1 MLLQV
6 LVSIVVLALP
16 DQGTP
21 PSTAVS
27 PAPKK
32 ITMVTVEGCAAGLAL
47 KSARPASIEDAEL
60 VVSPTYRLTGT
71 KAIKAEI
78 KKLGGWLVRVR
89 AELIEVPGAQP
100 QSVKLGSATIS
111 LGSADDPISPRPARA
126 PEPPALD
133 VQSITSLERECR
145 P

>member
-1 MLLQV
+1 MLLHV
-6 LVSIVVLALP
+6 LLSTLALVLA

-21 PSTAVS
+21 PPAAAA
-27 PAPKK
+27 APKK

-60 VVSPTYRLTGT
+60 IVSPTYRLSGT
-71 KAIKAEI
+71 KAIKADI
-78 KKLGGWLVRVR
+78 KKLSGQLVRVR
-89 AELIEVPGAQP
+89 AELSEVPGEP
-100 QSVKLGSATIS
+100 SPSVKLGNATVS
-111 LGSADDPISPRPARA
+111 LGSADDPISPRPART

-133 VQSITSLERECR
+133 VQSITSLEQPCR